1 MEKAELPE
9 LQRWGGSSQRGKN
22 HGRGHSAGTGAMEGG
37 AVLCQD
43 PEERKSFCWTHLS
56 KGMRGGETYPSLC
69 LQPHLLISC
78 WSVPPFGREVQK
90 SPFQGL
96 VPTMRGRAG
105 EGVRGRDK
113 ASRQMPGR
121 TAYLHFLCCF
131 IQHSVLTTGK
141 QSTLAS
147 DHAYKT
153 RRPGRI
159 LNIKD
164 KEKYSEHSGRK
175 YRLLT
180 KE

>member
-1 MEKAELPE
+1 
-9 LQRWGGSSQRGKN
+9 
-22 HGRGHSAGTGAMEGG
+22 
-37 AVLCQD
+37 
-43 PEERKSFCWTHLS
+43 
-56 KGMRGGETYPSLC
+56 MRGG
-69 LQPHLLISC
+69 
-78 WSVPPFGREVQK
+78 
-90 SPFQGL
+90 
-96 VPTMRGRAG
+96 AG

-147 DHAYKT
+147 EHAYKT
-153 RRPGRI
+153 RHPGGI
-159 LNIKD
+159 LNTKD

-180 KE
+180 KEQNRTQLPSEQAAATMRTQSPSPTAFKGPGGSVG